1 MSTHVLDTAEKYCDR
16 FALLNEG
23 ELKAVGTLADFQK
36 QFNLPN
42 SSLNGIYL
50 TIAKGERDE

>member
-23 ELKAVGTLADFQK
+23 ELKTVGTLADFQK

-42 SSLNGIYL
+42 SSLNDIYL